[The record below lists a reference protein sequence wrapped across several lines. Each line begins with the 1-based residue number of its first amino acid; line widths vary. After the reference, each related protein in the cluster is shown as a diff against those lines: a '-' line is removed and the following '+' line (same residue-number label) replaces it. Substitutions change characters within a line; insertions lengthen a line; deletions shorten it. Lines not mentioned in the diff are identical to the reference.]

1 MGIMLRSSGAK
12 YNSYQLTCESTVIQ
26 PGNVERLFVGGELH
40 VLAWS
45 EEPTVA
51 ASSGSFVP
59 MLAVSDN
66 LQNYIQE
73 GPPLLL
79 LDILAVHALARGDQ
93 QKEDSQQYV
102 PFPLHLHGFT
112 VWEHK
117 QMFVTLGKKK
127 NFQVFNIYQDSKITC
142 QVFHI
147 VQADATTQMH
157 KMTKK
162 KKISQRKHALCKSGF
177 SSIYV
182 TQQARS
188 HAWVRKK

>member
-1 MGIMLRSSGAK
+1 
-12 YNSYQLTCESTVIQ
+12 
-26 PGNVERLFVGGELH
+26 
-40 VLAWS
+40 
-45 EEPTVA
+45 
-51 ASSGSFVP
+51 

-117 QMFVTLGKKK
+117 QMFVTLEKKENNN
-127 NFQVFNIYQDSKITC
+127 NFQVLLIHQDSKKTC

-157 KMTKK
+157 KITKK
-162 KKISQRKHALCKSGF
+162 KKKIPEETCTL
-177 SSIYV
+177 
-182 TQQARS
+182 
-188 HAWVRKK
+188 

>member
-1 MGIMLRSSGAK
+1 
-12 YNSYQLTCESTVIQ
+12 
-26 PGNVERLFVGGELH
+26 
-40 VLAWS
+40 
-45 EEPTVA
+45 
-51 ASSGSFVP
+51 

-117 QMFVTLGKKK
+117 QMFVTLGKKNK
-127 NFQVFNIYQDSKITC
+127 LPSLQYIP
-142 QVFHI
+142 
-147 VQADATTQMH
+147 
-157 KMTKK
+157 
-162 KKISQRKHALCKSGF
+162 RL
-177 SSIYV
+177 
-182 TQQARS
+182 
-188 HAWVRKK
+188 

>member
-1 MGIMLRSSGAK
+1 MSGAKCLDKANLICPFQCPLHINPHLWKLSNAFNTRQTRQLSPGGKMGIMLRSSGAK

-117 QMFVTLGKKK
+117 QMFVTLEK
-127 NFQVFNIYQDSKITC
+127 NKQLPSLTYTP
-142 QVFHI
+142 
-147 VQADATTQMH
+147 
-157 KMTKK
+157 
-162 KKISQRKHALCKSGF
+162 RL
-177 SSIYV
+177 
-182 TQQARS
+182 
-188 HAWVRKK
+188 

>member
-1 MGIMLRSSGAK
+1 MGITLRSSGAK

-26 PGNVERLFVGGELH
+26 PGNVERLFVGKELH

-51 ASSGSFVP
+51 TSSGNFVP
-59 MLAVSDN
+59 MLAVSDD

-93 QKEDSQQYV
+93 QKEDSHQYV
-102 PFPLHLHGFT
+102 PFLLHLHGFT

-117 QMFVTLGKKK
+117 CL
-127 NFQVFNIYQDSKITC
+127 IRR
-142 QVFHI
+142 
-147 VQADATTQMH
+147 
-157 KMTKK
+157 
-162 KKISQRKHALCKSGF
+162 KISKVFIMH
-177 SSIYV
+177 
-182 TQQARS
+182 
-188 HAWVRKK
+188 

>member
-117 QMFVTLGKKK
+117 QMFVTLEKKK
-127 NFQVFNIYQDSKITC
+127 NNFQVLLIHQDSKMTC

-157 KMTKK
+157 KISNKK
-162 KKISQRKHALCKSGF
+162 KKNLPEETC
-177 SSIYV
+177 
-182 TQQARS
+182 TL
-188 HAWVRKK
+188 